1 IVLQHTDCGITR
13 LHDHPDALAASFG
26 VDVSQLDRKAINDP
40 RAAISID
47 LAALRTFL
55 PAGIILT
62 GLLYDVDTGQVERV
76 AVPSPSA
83 PADDGTSDRLVTS
96 HRSHG
101 SRGVRHKPSE
111 VCDVNEQDQ
120 LAERFERL
128 RPR

>member
-1 IVLQHTDCGITR
+1 MQTIAMLGAIAQNEGVDPGADGLEIIVLQHTDCGITR

-76 AVPSPSA
+76 AEPSP
-83 PADDGTSDRLVTS
+83 
-96 HRSHG
+96 
-101 SRGVRHKPSE
+101 VRPG
-111 VCDVNEQDQ
+111 
-120 LAERFERL
+120 
-128 RPR
+128 